1 MCEMDEETRRALDE
15 LRGYFDEELVDVR
28 GDLQEHD
35 RTLMALVRGRPRWAS
50 VTRNGAEPEPEE
62 LIGRLDS
69 AAAAL
74 DRALDEDEQK
84 LWERLLRL
92 APSTRALIG
101 KLLSL
106 PSGDER
112 TALAYCLTVDD
123 DERAELL
130 AQITVI
136 EERELDQA
144 EAP

>member
-1 MCEMDEETRRALDE
+1 MDEETRRALDE
-15 LRGYFDEELVDVR
+15 LRGHFDEELVDVR

-35 RTLMALVRGRPRWAS
+35 RTLMDLVRGRPRWAS

-74 DRALDEDEQK
+74 DRVLDDDEQK

-92 APSTRALIG
+92 PPSTRALIG

-112 TALAYCLTVDD
+112 TALAYCLTMD
-123 DERAELL
+123 DEERADLL

-144 EAP
+144 EVQ